1 VLDLAKLKTSLV
13 GEVLNLDDDK
23 NIRAF
28 EGEMSPPKS
37 SQRKYTK
44 VEKQDFCLKG
54 KLQWDL

>member
-44 VEKQDFCLKG
+44 VEK
-54 KLQWDL
+54 

>member
-1 VLDLAKLKTSLV
+1 MLDLAKLKTSLV